1 MKKKKIIVVA
11 SSAKRRAGGGFQ
23 ITTNFLLRS
32 LKDNRVDWIYVVS
45 QDIEDAIGDR
55 FALQKGKTYF
65 VVPPQPTIKGYF
77 KVRRLFANLEKQFKP
92 SLIYTIISPS
102 YFKFRTREVMRH
114 TDPYTYNSSKLAYTT
129 WNWKSKLFQK
139 IKESYVRRELKNAYA
154 FETQSQAVADETTKA
169 TGKHVEVISNILPAT
184 YLKVNV
190 QSERVTHDR
199 INIVYVTAGQP
210 HKCMYMVP
218 QLVSILVNKY
228 HKENIHFIY
237 TIPLGTPQAIYLD
250 ELANHYGVKN
260 YIENVGY
267 QNQDQLIS
275 LYLKCDIGFFAS
287 LLETFSA
294 TLLEYMY
301 FRLPMVATDLPF
313 NVEVTKDA
321 ALYFQPKDVED
332 AAAKLNELIEKP
344 ELRKKLLLH
353 SEERMKS
360 FIDFEEHYNHKIDF
374 LMACAD

>member
-1 MKKKKIIVVA
+1 MTHQVI
-11 SSAKRRAGGGFQ
+11 F
-23 ITTNFLLRS
+23 
-32 LKDNRVDWIYVVS
+32 
-45 QDIEDAIGDR
+45 
-55 FALQKGKTYF
+55 
-65 VVPPQPTIKGYF
+65 PT
-77 KVRRLFANLEKQFKP
+77 
-92 SLIYTIISPS
+92 
-102 YFKFRTREVMRH
+102 
-114 TDPYTYNSSKLAYTT
+114 
-129 WNWKSKLFQK
+129 
-139 IKESYVRRELKNAYA
+139 
-154 FETQSQAVADETTKA
+154 
-169 TGKHVEVISNILPAT
+169 
-184 YLKVNV
+184 
-190 QSERVTHDR
+190 
-199 INIVYVTAGQP
+199 
-210 HKCMYMVP
+210 
-218 QLVSILVNKY
+218 
-228 HKENIHFIY
+228 
-237 TIPLGTPQAIYLD
+237 
-250 ELANHYGVKN
+250 
-260 YIENVGY
+260 
-267 QNQDQLIS
+267 